1 MLAWSLKASSCEYF
15 PTLSPAGVPPSVSWL
30 LTPAPRYACDTVLPI
45 FVKDTFHWN
54 STAAGLIFICLMVPA
69 FASPLVGILS
79 DRYGAKWLT
88 FTGFALSIPLLVC
101 LRFVTDNTI
110 QHKVLLC
117 ALLALLGATVTTL
130 ANTPLLAAMTYAID
144 EKEVKHPGRWGE
156 KGVYGIAYGLWTMAF
171 ALGGT
176 IGSIMSGYINDGPG
190 WGTLTWTL
198 ALWSAAGSVVAF
210 GLGSKPRARD
220 KEQSSPADLEPL
232 PATSAGPQ
240 SAAL

>member
-1 MLAWSLKASSCEYF
+1 MKASSCEYL

-190 WGTLTWTL
+190 WGTLTWAL

-220 KEQSSPADLEPL
+220 KEQPSPADLELL